1 MQGLGLKQGN
11 DIIRFAFLNSHSSC
25 YMQNVEVVGR
35 MEVGEM
41 RQAVSAVCL
50 EER

>member
-11 DIIRFAFLNSHSSC
+11 DIIRSAFLNSHSSC

-35 MEVGEM
+35 VEVREM
-41 RQAVSAVCL
+41 RLAILEVCL